1 MTYRIAFATSCL
13 ATLSPAHCCLADFV
27 MYANYSPW
35 LAHLPGP
42 IVDPGILTAFDPA
55 DGSVQPVQ
63 GDMFASQGLMM
74 NSWPGLVARQYS
86 ASTNF
91 YITTDTP
98 GASVELVFT
107 TPVLGAWVTSALN
120 QVGTPS
126 DHGYLVQFFSGNS
139 LMGQSTAFG
148 AVGAISTVPF
158 DRVVIGAP
166 LATDIVRF
174 SGVYFSPIPGPGG
187 VATLLGALAIASRRR
202 RRTGSC
208 C

>member
-1 MTYRIAFATSCL
+1 MSYQIALATSCL
-13 ATLSPAHCCLADFV
+13 AAVSLAHACLGDFV

-35 LAHLPGP
+35 LAHVNGP
-42 IVDPGILTAFDPA
+42 VVDPGILTAFDPA
-55 DGSVQPVQ
+55 NGSVQPVQ
-63 GDMFASQGLMM
+63 GDMFAAQGLMM
-74 NSWPGLVARQYS
+74 NSWPGLVARQYP
-86 ASTNF
+86 ASNNF

-107 TPVLGAWVTSALN
+107 TPVLAAWVTSALN

-139 LMGQSTAFG
+139 LMGQSTVFG

-174 SGVYFSPIPGPGG
+174 SGVYFAPIPGPGG
-187 VATLLGALAIASRRR
+187 VAMLLGGLALAPGRRR
-202 RRTGSC
+202 SLHAER
-208 C
+208 

>member
-1 MTYRIAFATSCL
+1 MKTLHHLAGIAAVAASVTS
-13 ATLSPAHCCLADFV
+13 AAEASFV
-27 MYANYSPW
+27 LHSNFPTWLNYVN
-35 LAHLPGP
+35 GP
-42 IVDPGILTAFDPA
+42 VVDPGILTAFDPA

-74 NSWPGLVARQYS
+74 NSWSGLVARQYP
-86 ASTNF
+86 ASTSF

-107 TPVLGAWVTSALN
+107 TPVLAAWVTSALN

-126 DHGYLVQFFSGNS
+126 DHGYLVQFFSGNT
-139 LMGQSTAFG
+139 LMGQSTVFG

-166 LATDIVRF
+166 LANDIVRF

-187 VATLLGALAIASRRR
+187 AAMLLGALSFAHRRR
-202 RRTGSC
+202 RHGPM
-208 C
+208 

>member
-1 MTYRIAFATSCL
+1 MQYRIAFVTSCL
-13 ATLSPAHCCLADFV
+13 ASLLPTHSCSADFV

-35 LAHLPGP
+35 LAHVNGP
-42 IVDPGILTAFDPA
+42 VVDPGILKAFDPA

-74 NSWPGLVARQYS
+74 NSWSGLVARQYP
-86 ASTNF
+86 ASTSF

-107 TPVLGAWVTSALN
+107 TPVLAAWVTSALN

-126 DHGYLVQFFSGNS
+126 DHGYLVQFFSGDL
-139 LMGQSTAFG
+139 LMGQSTVFG

-187 VATLLGALAIASRRR
+187 AAVLLGALAFAPRRR
-202 RRTGSC
+202 RHGPA
-208 C
+208 